1 MSDLVILILSQ
12 MAITM
17 MAVSAVKSHI
27 TAIVLNLARG
37 IDDSNDNL
45 INEIR
50 RGN

>member
-1 MSDLVILILSQ
+1 MSDAILILSQ
-12 MAITM
+12 AVITM
-17 MAVSAVKSHI
+17 MAVSAIKSHI
-27 TAIVLNLARG
+27 TVMVTRLARG